1 MTRSFSLP
9 SKGAREDETTL
20 FRHRD
25 FRLLLSGA
33 AASQIGT
40 QVTLVALPLVAVLGL
55 KASAFETGLLTAAET
70 AAFLLVGL
78 PAGAWVD
85 RMRRLPVLIS
95 TDAVRALVMASVPLA
110 AVTGT
115 LTMAQLYLVALVTGV
130 ATVFFDVAHQSYLPA
145 LLPKD
150 RLVSGNGA
158 LETVHSCAQVAGPG
172 LAGGLVQL
180 VGAPLAILADAASYT
195 VSALFL
201 RRIRTVETSPAAGA
215 ERRSLRAEIGEGLTF
230 VLRHPLLRMI
240 ALSTGTANFF
250 SALLLSVQTVFL
262 VRVLG
267 LAPGA
272 IGLTLSAA
280 AAGGILGALAAGRI
294 ATGVGQA
301 RIIWLSTLVTGP
313 FALLWPLAGTGPAA
327 ALFALGSAVVFFGA
341 VVYNIAQVSFRQT
354 LCPPRLL
361 GRMNATM
368 RFLAWGAMPLGA
380 LTGGLLAQSFGAR
393 TAVWV
398 CAVGFLSV
406 PLPLLLSPL
415 RGLRDLPS
423 GTADR

>member
-9 SKGAREDETTL
+9 SKGAREDETPL
-20 FRHRD
+20 SRHRD

-55 KASAFETGLLTAAET
+55 KASAFEVGLLTAAET

-85 RMRRLPVLIS
+85 RMRRLPVLIG
-95 TDAVRALVMASVPLA
+95 TDVVRALAMASVPPA
-110 AVTGT
+110 AMTGT
-115 LTMAQLYLVALVTGV
+115 LTMVQLYLVALVTGV
-130 ATVFFDVAHQSYLPA
+130 ATVFFDIAHQSYLPA
-145 LLPKD
+145 LLPKG

-158 LETVHSCAQVAGPG
+158 LETVRSCAQVAGPG

-180 VGAPLAILADAASYT
+180 VGAPLAVLVDAAGYI

-201 RRIRTVETSPAAGA
+201 RRIRTAEPHPAADG
-215 ERRSLRAEIGEGLTF
+215 ERRSLRAAIGEGLAF
-230 VLRHPLLRMI
+230 VLRHPLLRVI
-240 ALSTGTANFF
+240 ALSTGVANFF

-262 VRVLG
+262 VRVLD
-267 LAPGA
+267 LSPGA
-272 IGLTLSAA
+272 IGLTLSGA
-280 AAGGILGALAAGRI
+280 AAGGILGALSAGRI
-294 ATGVGQA
+294 AAAVGQA
-301 RIIWLSTLVTGP
+301 RIIWLSTLATGP
-313 FALLWPLAGTGPAA
+313 FALLWPLAATGPAA
-327 ALFALGSAVVFFGA
+327 ALFALGSAIVFFGA

-354 LCPPRLL
+354 LCPPDLL

-380 LTGGLLAQSFGAR
+380 LAGGVLAQSFGAR

-398 CAVGFLSV
+398 CAAGFLTV

-415 RGLRDLPS
+415 RRLRDLPS
-423 GTADR
+423 GTAGR